1 MCDSETS
8 YKNEDSVIAMIDNMA
23 RLDFNKI
30 VSKEDEHGN
39 LLNIK
44 LIQLFEL
51 RNHQV
56 YAANANTDKI
66 TEIRHVMLKGQSQVS
81 VTLRESG

>member
-66 TEIRHVMLKGQSQVS
+66 TEIRHVMLKGQS
-81 VTLRESG
+81 

>member
-30 VSKEDEHGN
+30 VSKEDEQGN
-39 LLNIK
+39 LLNIE

-56 YAANANTDKI
+56 YAASANTDKI

>member
-8 YKNEDSVIAMIDNMA
+8 YKNDDSVIAMIDNMG

-30 VSKEDEHGN
+30 VSKEDENGN
-39 LLNIK
+39 LLNIE

-51 RNHQV
+51 RDHQV

-66 TEIRHVMLKGQSQVS
+66 TQIRHVMLKGQSQVS

>member
-30 VSKEDEHGN
+30 VSKEDEQGN
-39 LLNIK
+39 LLNIE
-44 LIQLFEL
+44 LIQLHEL

-56 YAANANTDKI
+56 YAASANSDKI

-81 VTLRESG
+81 VTLL